1 MKGSFDI
8 KLWKGDNMSKLSI
21 ASELWSYLKIRKK
34 WWLLPILLFLLII
47 GTLLILAEGSVVAP
61 LIYTLF

>member
-1 MKGSFDI
+1 
-8 KLWKGDNMSKLSI
+8 MSKLSI

-34 WWLLPILLFLLII
+34 WWLLPILLFLLIVC
-47 GTLLILAEGSVVAP
+47 TLLILAEGSVVAP

>member
-1 MKGSFDI
+1 MG
-8 KLWKGDNMSKLSI
+8 KLSI

-47 GTLLILAEGSVVAP
+47 GTLLDSGGRIGCGPFDLHTVLGRK
-61 LIYTLF
+61 L

>member
-1 MKGSFDI
+1 
-8 KLWKGDNMSKLSI
+8 MSKLSI

-34 WWLLPILLFLLII
+34 WWLLQILLFLLIV

>member
-1 MKGSFDI
+1 MG
-8 KLWKGDNMSKLSI
+8 KLSI

>member
-1 MKGSFDI
+1 MRLLINYERGARKMG
-8 KLWKGDNMSKLSI
+8 KLSI

>member
-1 MKGSFDI
+1 MGLLINHERGARKMG
-8 KLWKGDNMSKLSI
+8 KLSI

>member
-1 MKGSFDI
+1 MGLLINHERGVRKMG
-8 KLWKGDNMSKLSI
+8 KLSI
-21 ASELWSYLKIRKK
+21 ASELWSYLKISKK

-47 GTLLILAEGSVVAP
+47 GTLLILAEGSAVAP

>member
-1 MKGSFDI
+1 
-8 KLWKGDNMSKLSI
+8 MSKLSI

-34 WWLLPILLFLLII
+34 WWLLPILLFLLIV